1 MWASSVVLISAQ
13 LVIVSCS
20 RSQESELQHLGAV
33 VFPGDAG
40 VQELARQE
48 RSLLNTFPFTQAQEL
63 QSSARDV
70 KQSDDVRTD
79 FDTVAASPERCIEK
93 VEMVEETE
101 YDDEITCDHSY
112 NRRCSTSYKTT
123 YEAQQ
128 EEECNENFRKN
139 CFIEYSATA
148 QEVTVEICRETL
160 IKDCDIPGPEVCS
173 TEYESECET
182 VQHPHDVEDDVAECR
197 TEVEEKCED
206 ETSGYTTNTKC
217 SKWPREV
224 CNVSRKQVTKFTPE
238 TQCRKVPVELCGP
251 AACGLVAGPTECYE
265 KKVTIAGEKPEE
277 ACSLEPQR
285 VCKHVTK
292 LVPQLKEHENC
303 FDVPKEVCTR
313 ARTNPRKVKK
323 PIVKKWCYTPS
334 ENDGISTFDSLPQ
347 PGECPRKCKQ
357 AVESG
362 RCDPSCV
369 EFEFLCGVCVPP
381 PPKRVCPARC
391 ERAANSGQC
400 DPTCEEF
407 YDLCPCI
414 PTCPAKCERAIRSGN
429 CDRTCDAFIDIC
441 GECFPIYSTPAP
453 TRPTFT
459 TRAPTRPTFTTPA
472 PTRPTFTTTTPAPTC
487 PRRCEDAIR
496 SGQCDP
502 SCDQFSYLCGP
513 CVPKCPAKCKQA
525 IRYGKCDPSCDQFA
539 DICGPCVEKTT
550 VRPQA
555 PPSGYLPPPG
565 GAAPPRGL
573 PNIAPPPQRA
583 NFSRRF
589 KAPSQK
595 QKSSSRSKSSRRPSV
610 RRQRQF
616 QDQTPAVGIVGR
628 TPAPDAALTPAKNNW
643 DLFFKTGII
652 SRKQG

>member
-1 MWASSVVLISAQ
+1 MLASSVVLVSAQ
-13 LVIVSCS
+13 LVIASCS
-20 RSQESELQHLGAV
+20 LSQESELQHLGAV
-33 VFPGDAG
+33 VFPGDAW
-40 VQELARQE
+40 VQELRQE
-48 RSLLNTFPFTQAQEL
+48 RSLLNTFPFTEAQDI
-63 QSSARDV
+63 QSSAREV
-70 KQSDDVRTD
+70 KQAHDVRTD
-79 FDTVAASPERCIEK
+79 FDTVAASPRCIDK

-101 YDDEITCDHSY
+101 YDEEITCDHSY
-112 NRRCSTSYKTT
+112 NKRCSTSYKTT

-128 EEECNENFRKN
+128 EEECDENFRKN

-224 CNVSRKQVTKFTPE
+224 CSVNKKQVTKFTPE

-303 FDVPKEVCTR
+303 YDVPKEVCTR

-334 ENDGISTFDSLPQ
+334 ENDGISDSSSLAQ
-347 PGECPRKCKQ
+347 PSEKCPRKCEQ
-357 AVESG
+357 AVKTG
-362 RCDPSCV
+362 LCDPSCV
-369 EFEFLCGVCVPP
+369 EFEYLCGVCVPP
-381 PPKRVCPARC
+381 PPRTCPRRC
-391 ERAANSGQC
+391 EAAANSGQC

-414 PTCPAKCERAIRSGN
+414 PTCPAKCEDAIRSGN
-429 CDRTCDAFIDIC
+429 CDRSCDAYIDIC

-453 TRPTFT
+453 PRPTT
-459 TRAPTRPTFTTPA
+459 TRRTTTTTRRTTTT
-472 PTRPTFTTTTPAPTC
+472 TRRTTTTPAPTC
-487 PRRCEDAIR
+487 PRRCSDAIR

-502 SCDQFSYLCGP
+502 SCDQFSSLCGP
-513 CVPKCPAKCKQA
+513 CVPKCPAKCKDA
-525 IRYGKCDPSCDQFA
+525 IRYGKCDPACDQFA
-539 DICGPCVEKTT
+539 DICGPCV
-550 VRPQA
+550 RPTE

-565 GAAPPRGL
+565 AARSFSVPD
-573 PNIAPPPQRA
+573 IAPPPQRA

-589 KAPSQK
+589 RAPSQK
-595 QKSSSRSKSSRRPSV
+595 QKSSSRSKTNRRPSI

-616 QDQTPAVGIVGR
+616 NQQTPAVGLVNR